1 MAIRKFRK
9 NLKPFIW
16 TMTLA
21 FVFSMV
27 LASYGEIKNLF
38 NGTKVHAFKVNGEKA
53 EKIDIERNKM
63 GIIDSYSKTLGL
75 NINSDT
81 AGIIAVDEVINKKL
95 SKEIADKLKV
105 SVPQSEID
113 EQFNSI
119 QKSFEDKDQF
129 LRMLTAQG
137 FTRDTLKKELEEVL
151 LVKKVKEKFNSD
163 IKISEEDI
171 ARYFEENR
179 YSKFP
184 ENSLDTVKDKI
195 ISILRGEKAKSE
207 YMTALEKAKKNM
219 KLEDVAE
226 EYVGYIPETAFE
238 LNGFKIKNIDM
249 AHGTITSLYSAQ
261 GDGEV
266 AKKMAYDRYES
277 LIKIAKEAVLK
288 GITVEENLP
297 LDMKLEYYKEKLSK
311 KLGTEIVLTEEE
323 IKNHFESNREK
334 YDKAATAEAEV
345 SLISFELT

>member
-195 ISILRGEKAKSE
+195 ISILRGENAKSE

-249 AHGTITSLYSAQ
+249 A
-261 GDGEV
+261 
-266 AKKMAYDRYES
+266 
-277 LIKIAKEAVLK
+277 
-288 GITVEENLP
+288 
-297 LDMKLEYYKEKLSK
+297 
-311 KLGTEIVLTEEE
+311 
-323 IKNHFESNREK
+323 
-334 YDKAATAEAEV
+334 
-345 SLISFELT
+345 